1 LEPYADC
8 SPESGDFFF
17 IFQCFCF
24 LTLLLF
30 DGFHGNMEMGLSRFK
45 KGLICSSIALL
56 VSGIDNYFESLG
68 TSLSLSLSEPLDMH
82 DNNKKR

>member
-1 LEPYADC
+1 MQIVHLNQVT
-8 SPESGDFFF
+8 FF

-56 VSGIDNYFESLG
+56 VVLATTLNLLG
-68 TSLSLSLSEPLDMH
+68 PLSLSLSL
-82 DNNKKR
+82 